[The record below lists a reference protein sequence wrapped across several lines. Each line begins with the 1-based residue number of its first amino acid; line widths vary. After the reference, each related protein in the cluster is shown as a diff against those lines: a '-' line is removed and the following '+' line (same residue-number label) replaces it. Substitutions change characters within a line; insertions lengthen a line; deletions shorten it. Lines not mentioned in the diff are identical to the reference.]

1 MKMTEREAFV
11 AYLKT
16 KGILKIDW
24 NCLGVITNVVKE
36 AGCAL
41 GYNDLE
47 LMQEV
52 WEAKAQV
59 VPEGYCLV
67 PVELYNFQANQLAEE
82 EFKKNKSLFDMEHRG
97 ISGFEVELRQA
108 KWLVSKAESIKQ
120 NYRRLVKWAS
130 ESGAEG

>member
-1 MKMTEREAFV
+1 MLNEKVEREAFV

-52 WEAKAQV
+52 WEAKAQATQWQ
-59 VPEGYCLV
+59 PIETAPKDRDIL
-67 PVELYNFQANQLAEE
+67 L
-82 EFKKNKSLFDMEHRG
+82 
-97 ISGFEVELRQA
+97 
-108 KWLVSKAESIKQ
+108 Q
-120 NYRRLVKWAS
+120 NYEGIFQGKWDQDDKKFRPLFMDYHGCGCCGGDNPQPTQWMELPLII
-130 ESGAEG
+130 ESGVTP